1 MDFRSDMLGR
11 RPEEIMRSMM
21 QAASDP
27 PSMADDEDR
36 HLQRLQDML
45 RELSGLEAALL
56 LPTCTMANQIAI
68 RLHCPRGRAILA
80 DRDSHL
86 VIREAASA
94 IQLNGAV
101 LQTLAG
107 ERGHLPPEA
116 VRSALQPQ
124 VGLVWLENTHNAAGG
139 TVMPNDWLSAIA
151 LHCRAAGVALHLD
164 GSRLWNAAVASARSL
179 EQLVQGC
186 DSVAISLNKCLD
198 APLGA
203 LLLGRADVIA
213 EARGVRQLLGG
224 FWRPIGPIAAAA
236 LRALQDRDERIARVH
251 ALARR
256 FHHLVRERAPALS
269 VAPPETNIVM
279 LSLAEEEDVEPFL
292 RSLERRGVRALGYG
306 GTRVRFVLH
315 SRLTDEAIDTA
326 ASAVAT
332 AAAGRSDTASG
343 DGGNH

>member
-11 RPEEIMRSMM
+11 RSEEVMRSMM

-36 HLQRLQDML
+36 HMQRLQDMM

-86 VIREAASA
+86 VAREAASA
-94 IQLNGAV
+94 VQLNGAV

-107 ERGHLPPEA
+107 ERGHLPPDA

-139 TVMPNDWLSAIA
+139 TIMPSDWLSAVA
-151 LHCRAAGVALHLD
+151 SHCRAAGVALHLD
-164 GSRLWNAAVASARSL
+164 GSRLWNAAVASARSVG
-179 EQLVQGC
+179 QLVQGC

-198 APLGA
+198 APVGA
-203 LLLGRADVIA
+203 LLLGRADFIA
-213 EARGVRQLLGG
+213 EARAIRQLLGG

-236 LRALQDRDERIARVH
+236 LRALQDYEKRIAGVH
-251 ALARR
+251 ALAHR
-256 FHHLVRERAPALS
+256 FCRLLQDRAPALT

-292 RSLERRGVRALGYG
+292 RSLERRGVQALGYG

-315 SRLTDEAIDTA
+315 SGLTDEAIETA
-326 ASAVAT
+326 AAAVAT
-332 AAAGRSDTASG
+332 ARRSDTASG
-343 DGGNH
+343 DSGNH